1 MSMARAWVEY
11 GYSMGRVWL
20 EHLTRGQAP
29 CEMARVCLDSLSVR
43 RVRTLSPTP
52 SDYQSDAFGLRSL
65 RYVVTLFLM
74 MFLGVNTAWGQTY
87 YVFKNGDH
95 YLAHNGYTTNG
106 SEICVED
113 EFSPD
118 KCLWWEE
125 TTGNKKLKTY
135 GANYWLHYNQVKE
148 ESGRFV
154 YPLVLKTTGSA
165 WNRVYNT
172 DAAPD
177 GIRSYL
183 KAYNGATTSPVFYVC
198 YADGDKPT
206 WKLVQD
212 NNNKAVGAKVTITT
226 NKGSYQGPQAT
237 ISGYEELSDFGKY
250 PNPYTTTEP
259 TIGNITYSNYNF
271 GGADHFWYENRD
283 NGDTA
288 PEDWSGSLTS
298 SWSIAENDG
307 HATIDETGKVTVHKL
322 PVNDLTLTIQLIVTD
337 GTHSCV
343 FTKPVILKGTGLYVL
358 KDDRGTYMQL
368 SGTNLGATTTFS
380 ADNTVWK
387 SSTNSKG
394 TEYSIVS
401 GSTTYYLALGK
412 WNNNIPVEAG
422 VSSNISEYNR
432 AWFFVSPDHL
442 TSAGGYCVYRD
453 NDLWKMTTS
462 GVDNRVQAY
471 PVETVEQ
478 VDNSYIDGEDEI
490 SLKGDYTYAAGA
502 NFGISTFK
510 VYTFDGNKHYG
521 YEGDVA
527 PPRDGEGSSS
537 YTKTWTLTGGN
548 GYATV
553 EETTGILNVT
563 VLPTTESIPLTLN
576 CTISDGTNSCVVNK
590 TLTLKPKEVK
600 APQISVDN
608 ASITISSVQPDV
620 TFYYTTGATESLTA
634 EPTISSTKYTEA
646 FSLGEG
652 ETCIKAIAVEAGG
665 LTSEVITYN
674 VLNFSGEKNV
684 GLPNT
689 VTVSPVVYSSD
700 YATPTGMTAYM
711 VSRVSTSG
719 RTVFLKK
726 LDYIPQNVPVLLLD
740 DGKHSGSTGISLLP
754 KDDNTAQVSST
765 ITSANQLKVAGE
777 NVKVKD
783 AQVYLYYQGE
793 FVLTFEGTLT
803 PGRFYM
809 YNPDYTA
816 SSTAEGGSGGGNAPT
831 LQLMIEGTTD
841 IDEVRWK
848 MEDGRSNVW
857 YTLDGRRLIG
867 QPTTKGIYINNGKK
881 IVIK

>member
-1 MSMARAWVEY
+1 
-11 GYSMGRVWL
+11 
-20 EHLTRGQAP
+20 
-29 CEMARVCLDSLSVR
+29 
-43 RVRTLSPTP
+43 
-52 SDYQSDAFGLRSL
+52 
-65 RYVVTLFLM
+65 
-74 MFLGVNTAWGQTY
+74 MFVGVNTAWGQTC

-113 EFSPD
+113 EFSPN
-118 KCLWWEE
+118 KCLWED
-125 TTGNKKLKTY
+125 TNNDKKLKTY
-135 GANYWLHYNQVKE
+135 GASYWLHYNQVKE

-183 KAYNGATTSPVFYVC
+183 KAYNGATTNPVFYVC

-226 NKGSYQGPQAT
+226 NKGFYQGPQAT

-288 PEDWSGSLTS
+288 PENWSGELTS
-298 SWSIAENDG
+298 SWSIAKNEG
-307 HATIDETGKVTVHKL
+307 YATIDESGYITVYKR
-322 PVNDLTLTIQLIVTD
+322 PANDLTLTIQLTVTD

-343 FTKPVILKGTGLYVL
+343 FTKPVILKGTNLYVI

-368 SGTNLGATTTFS
+368 SGTSLGATESFNS
-380 ADNTVWK
+380 ENTVWK

-394 TEYSIVS
+394 TEYSIIS
-401 GSTTYYLALGK
+401 GSTTYYLALGR
-412 WNNNIPVEAG
+412 WDNSIPVEAG
-422 VSSNISEYNR
+422 VSNNTSEYNR
-432 AWFFVSPDHL
+432 AWSFVSPDYL
-442 TSAGGYCVYRD
+442 ASAGGYYVYRD
-453 NDLWKMTTS
+453 NDLWNMITDK
-462 GVDNRVQAY
+462 VAHRVKAY
-471 PVETVEQ
+471 PVESVEQ
-478 VDNSYIDGEDEI
+478 VDNSYVDGEDEI
-490 SLKGDYTYAAGA
+490 SLIGDYTYTAGT
-502 NFGISTFK
+502 NFDIPIFK
-510 VYTFDGNKHYG
+510 VYTFDDKKHYG
-521 YEGDVA
+521 YEGDV
-527 PPRDGEGSSS
+527 PPDRDGEGSSS
-537 YTKTWTLTGGN
+537 YTKTWTLTGGD

-553 EETTGILNVT
+553 EEATGILTVT
-563 VLPTTESIPLTLN
+563 TLPATENITLTLN
-576 CTISDGTNSCVVNK
+576 CTISDGTNSCDVKK
-590 TLTLKPKEVK
+590 TLTLKPKDVK
-600 APQISVDN
+600 APQVSADN
-608 ASITISSVQPDV
+608 TSITISSVQPGV
-620 TFYYTTGATESLTA
+620 TFYYTTGATEPLTA
-634 EPTISSTKYTEA
+634 DPTTSSTQYTDA

-689 VTVSPVVYSSD
+689 VTVAPVVYSGD
-700 YATPTGMTAYM
+700 YTTPTGMSAYL

-719 RTVFLKK
+719 RTVYLKK
-726 LDYIPQNVPVLLLD
+726 LDYIPQDVPVLLLD

-754 KDDNTAQVSST
+754 KDDDIAAVSST
-765 ITSANQLKVAGE
+765 VTSANQLKVAGE
-777 NVKVKD
+777 NVAVED

-793 FVLTFEGTLT
+793 FVQTLKGTLT

-816 SSTAEGGSGGGNAPT
+816 SSTGGGGGSGGNAPT
-831 LQLMIEGTTD
+831 LQLVVENTTG
-841 IDEVRWK
+841 IDDVRGK
-848 MEDGRSNVW
+848 MGDVRGDVW
-857 YTLDGRRLIG
+857 YTLDGRQLTG
-867 QPTTKGIYINNGKK
+867 QPTTKGIYINNGQK

>member
-65 RYVVTLFLM
+65 RYVVCLLLM
-74 MFLGVNTAWGQTY
+74 MVVGVNTVWGAPTY
-87 YVFKNGDH
+87 YVFKNGNH
-95 YLAHNGYTTNG
+95 FLAHNGYTTNG

-118 KCLWWEE
+118 RCLWEDTE
-125 TTGNKKLKTY
+125 NKKRLKTY
-135 GANYWLHYNQVKE
+135 GAEYYLQFNTEKE
-148 ESGRFV
+148 ESGRYR
-154 YPLVLKTTGSA
+154 YPLVLKPSQYA
-165 WNRVYNT
+165 WDQANT
-172 DAAPD
+172 NGIKKSLLPYED
-177 GIRSYL
+177 GTKYD
-183 KAYNGATTSPVFYVC
+183 FFVC
-198 YADGDKPT
+198 FVDGEKPC

-212 NNNKAVGAKVTITT
+212 NNKVVGATVTITT
-226 NKGSYQGPQAT
+226 DQGSYQGPQAT
-237 ISGYEELSDFGKY
+237 ISGDDELSDFGEHNY
-250 PNPYTTTEP
+250 SATP
-259 TIGNITYSNYNF
+259 TIETVTYSNYNF

-283 NGDTA
+283 NGDTVPIA
-288 PEDWSGSLTS
+288 WSGTLTS
-298 SWSIAENDG
+298 SWSIAENG
-307 HATIDETGKVTVHKL
+307 GYASIAENGTVTIHKR
-322 PVNDLTLTIQLIVTD
+322 PANDLTLTIQLTVTD

-343 FTKPVILKGTGLYVL
+343 FTKPVILKGTNLYVL
-358 KDDRGTYMQL
+358 KDDSGQYMQKSNANL
-368 SGTNLGATTTFS
+368 GMATTFDVNNTLWERSINGVGYDFKIIEDASTYYLYLGGWDNTDKVFTKAIVSTSASGTNS
-380 ADNTVWK
+380 RW
-387 SSTNSKG
+387 
-394 TEYSIVS
+394 SIVS
-401 GSTTYYLALGK
+401 GYLMSTRDSRYAYWDTDTWKL
-412 WNNNIPVEAG
+412 
-422 VSSNISEYNR
+422 S
-432 AWFFVSPDHL
+432 
-442 TSAGGYCVYRD
+442 TS
-453 NDLWKMTTS
+453 KET
-462 GVDNRVQAY
+462 NRVKVY
-471 PVETVEQ
+471 PVEPLENVE
-478 VDNSYIDGEDEI
+478 NSYIDGEEEI
-490 SLKGDYTYAAGA
+490 SLIGDYSYIAGA
-502 NFGISTFK
+502 NFGTSEYK
-510 VYTFDGNKHYG
+510 VYTVDGNKHYWF
-521 YEGDVA
+521 DASDHNAA
-527 PPRDGEGSSS
+527 PARNGEGSSS
-537 YTKTWTLTGGN
+537 YTKTWTLEGGD
-548 GYATV
+548 GYATFDS
-553 EETTGILNVT
+553 ETGKLSVT
-563 VLPTTESIPLTLN
+563 ALPTTETISLTIN
-576 CTISDGTNSCVVNK
+576 CTISDGTNSCDVKK

-600 APQISVDN
+600 APQVSADN
-608 ASITISSVQPDV
+608 ASITISSVQPGV
-620 TFYYTTGATESLTA
+620 TFYYTTGATEPLTA
-634 EPTISSTKYTEA
+634 EPTTSSTEYTDA

-652 ETCIKAIAVEAGG
+652 ETCIKAIAVETGG

-689 VTVSPVVYSSD
+689 VTVAPVVYSSD

-754 KDDNTAQVSST
+754 KDESTVQVSST
-765 ITSANQLKVAGE
+765 VTSANQLKVAGE

-816 SSTAEGGSGGGNAPT
+816 SSTAGGGSGGGNAPT

-867 QPTTKGIYINNGKK
+867 QPTAKGIYINNGQK